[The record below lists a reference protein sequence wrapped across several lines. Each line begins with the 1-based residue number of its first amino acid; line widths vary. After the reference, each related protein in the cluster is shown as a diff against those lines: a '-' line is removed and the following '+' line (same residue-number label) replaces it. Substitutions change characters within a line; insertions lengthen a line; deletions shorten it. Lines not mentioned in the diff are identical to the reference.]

1 MNMNLPSSAVARLS
15 GADSL
20 DRVVGMAPAPLL
32 PGEQEAEYATL
43 AARIVAAA
51 QPRDAIE
58 DLLTRDVVDLSWEIL
73 RLRRLK
79 AGLLRGAIGN
89 GISVVMD
96 GLGYDKRKGYGS
108 ASELAANWAAGRKT
122 ARKEVAA
129 LLQRAQLTME
139 DVMAGTLE
147 TNLDA
152 FERFDRMLASSE
164 ARRNNA
170 LREIDRHRAA
180 FGAAIRQAIND
191 VQDAEFLD
199 VETGAAGGGMSP

>member
-1 MNMNLPSSAVARLS
+1 MNMTLSSTVARLS
-15 GADSL
+15 GEDSL
-20 DRVVGMAPAPLL
+20 DRVAAIAPVPLL

-51 QPRDAIE
+51 EPRDAIE

-73 RLRRLK
+73 RLRRFK

-96 GLGYDKRKGYGS
+96 GLGYDERKGRGS
-108 ASELAANWAAGRKT
+108 ANELAANWAAGRKT
-122 ARKEVAA
+122 APKEVATA
-129 LLQRAQLTME
+129 LQRAQLTME

-199 VETGAAGGGMSP
+199 VETGAAGGGTLP

>member
-1 MNMNLPSSAVARLS
+1 MNMTLSSAVARLS
-15 GADSL
+15 GEDSL
-20 DRVVGMAPAPLL
+20 DRVAAIAPVPLL

-73 RLRRLK
+73 RLRRFK

-96 GLGYDKRKGYGS
+96 GLGYDVRKGRGS
-108 ASELAANWAAGRKT
+108 ANELAVNWAAGRKT
-122 ARKEVAA
+122 ARKEVATV
-129 LLQRAQLTME
+129 LQRAQLTME

-170 LREIDRHRAA
+170 LREIDRHRAV

-191 VQDAEFLD
+191 VQDAEFRD
-199 VETGAAGGGMSP
+199 VETGATGGGTSP

>member
-1 MNMNLPSSAVARLS
+1 MDMTPSSAVARLS
-15 GADSL
+15 GEDSL
-20 DRVVGMAPAPLL
+20 DRVAAIAPVPLL

-73 RLRRLK
+73 RLRRFK

-96 GLGYDKRKGYGS
+96 GLGYDVRKGRGS
-108 ASELAANWAAGRKT
+108 ADELAANWAAGRKT
-122 ARKEVAA
+122 ARKEVANV
-129 LLQRAQLTME
+129 LQRAQLTME

-170 LREIDRHRAA
+170 LREIDRHRAV

-191 VQDAEFLD
+191 VQDAEFRD
-199 VETGAAGGGMSP
+199 VETGATGGGTSP